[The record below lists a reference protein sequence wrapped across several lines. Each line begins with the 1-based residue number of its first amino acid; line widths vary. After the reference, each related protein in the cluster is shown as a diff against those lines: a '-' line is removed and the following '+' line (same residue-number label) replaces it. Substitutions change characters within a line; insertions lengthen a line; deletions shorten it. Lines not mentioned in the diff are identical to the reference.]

1 MLAAT
6 TRLKL
11 FYLFHFSK
19 PAWNRAVY
27 QAVSRRRIRRIVEL
41 GIGTGQRGVRL
52 IEVAA
57 RHSPTDQIVYTGIDR
72 FEDRGPGDGPGTSL
86 KDAYRKLRATGAR
99 INLLPGDPTA
109 VFSAAAN
116 NLSTADLVLISW
128 PLPRGLLP
136 RACYYLR
143 RILHD
148 GSLVLVE
155 EQSQHEATKRVKV
168 LPLDRIRTWAA
179 EFRKAA

>member
-41 GIGTGQRGVRL
+41 GIGTAERAVRL

-57 RHSPTDQIVYTGIDR
+57 QHSPSDQIVYTGVDQ
-72 FEDRGPGDGPGTSL
+72 FEGRSAEDGPGTTL
-86 KDAYRKLRATGAR
+86 KEAYRKLRATGAR

-109 VFSAAAN
+109 AFSAAAN
-116 NLSTADLVLISW
+116 NLGTADLVLIAW
-128 PLPRGLLP
+128 PIPRSQLP
-136 RACYYLR
+136 RACYYLGR
-143 RILHD
+143 LLHD
-148 GSLVLVE
+148 GSLVLIE
-155 EQSQHEATKRVKV
+155 EPSQDDGAKRVKV
-168 LPLDRIRTWAA
+168 LPLDRIRAWAG